1 MSAFRFNCPSCGTT
15 MTADETES
23 GMITI
28 CSNCSGELEVPKVS
42 VGIRPD
48 KMPVT
53 SGDLKAKYKILGTV
67 FFSIGTR
74 GGMGAEFNRLKDVY
88 LHQLSVSKHKGQL
101 SSASSGVGQ
110 TIGGIGLDGAGDIG
124 LAMQYSGSSFR
135 SNDMEIAF
143 HILVGELQMRA
154 SYLGANAIVG
164 FRQNIEL
171 DSNANVINFFANAYG
186 TAVKTEDEAEI

>member
-1 MSAFRFNCPSCGTT
+1 

-23 GMITI
+23 GMVTT
-28 CSNCSGELEVPKVS
+28 CSNCSGELEVPKVG
-42 VGIRPD
+42 VRVRPD

-53 SGDLKAKYKILGTV
+53 SGDLKVKYKILGTV

-101 SSASSGVGQ
+101 SSSSSGVGQ

-124 LAMQYSGSSFR
+124 LAMQYAGASFR
-135 SNDMEIAF
+135 SNDMEVAF

-186 TAVKTEDEAEI
+186 TAVKIEDETEI

>member
-1 MSAFRFNCPSCGTT
+1 

-28 CSNCSGELEVPKVS
+28 CSNCSGEFEVPKVG
-42 VGIRPD
+42 VGVIAD

-53 SGDLKAKYKILGTV
+53 TSDLKVEYKILGTV

-74 GGMGAEFNRLKDVY
+74 GGMASEFNRLKDVY
-88 LHQLSVSKHKGQL
+88 LHQLATIKQKGQL
-101 SSASSGVGQ
+101 SSNIKGVGQ

-124 LAMQYSGSSFR
+124 LAIQYAGASFK

-143 HILVGELQMRA
+143 HILVSELKMRA
-154 SYLGANAIVG
+154 SYLGANAIIG

-171 DSNANVINFFANAYG
+171 DSNANIINFFANAYG
-186 TAVKTEDEAEI
+186 TAVKVEDNAEI

>member
-1 MSAFRFNCPSCGTT
+1 

-23 GMITI
+23 GMIII
-28 CSNCSGELEVPKVS
+28 CPNCSGEFEVPKVS
-42 VGIRPD
+42 AGVRPD

-88 LHQLSVSKHKGQL
+88 LHQLAKSKHKGQL
-101 SSASSGVGQ
+101 SSTGSGLGQ
-110 TIGGIGLDGAGDIG
+110 TIGGISLDSEGDIG
-124 LAMQYSGSSFR
+124 LSMQHSGASFK
-135 SNDMEIAF
+135 SNDMETAF

-164 FRQNIEL
+164 FRQNIEV
-171 DSNANVINFFANAYG
+171 DSNSNVINFFANAYG
-186 TAVKTEDEAEI
+186 TAVRVEDEAEI